1 MGFDLLTY
9 TQAEVS
15 SILNAPDAPLI
26 NGIPAKEVEQ
36 TLAAR
41 REHHARLIRSKEV
54 AERLLGLEQVET
66 IERYDQLQHVTTGV
80 DVLERNGDLEKE
92 RRRQETVGH
101 ISQTLNDASDRCEE
115 TQEEVARVSYLRSDT
130 KGYKHKAV
138 DQMVRK
144 AERVGI
150 DETDPD
156 AIVQAVD
163 TLLFRL
169 AEEQGMQST
178 F

>member
-1 MGFDLLTY
+1 MLTY

-26 NGIPAKEVEQ
+26 NGIPANEVEQ
-36 TLAAR
+36 TLTAR
-41 REHHARLIRSKEV
+41 REHHARLIRNKEV

-66 IERYDQLQHVTTGV
+66 MERYDQLQHVTTVV
-80 DVLERNGDLEKE
+80 DVLERNEDFEKE

-115 TQEEVARVSYLRSDT
+115 TQEEVTRVSYLRSDT
-130 KGYKHKAV
+130 RDYKHKAV
-138 DQMVRK
+138 DQMARK

-150 DETDPD
+150 DEIDPD

-163 TLLFRL
+163 VLLFKL
-169 AEEQGMQST
+169 AEEQSKAQTSL
-178 F
+178 

>member
-1 MGFDLLTY
+1 MLTY

-15 SILNAPDAPLI
+15 SILHAPGTPPI
-26 NGIPAKEVEQ
+26 NGIPANEVEQ

-41 REHHARLIRSKEV
+41 CEHHARLTRSKEV

-66 IERYDQLQHVTTGV
+66 MERYDQLQHVTTVV
-80 DVLERNGDLEKE
+80 DALERNEDFGKE

-101 ISQTLNDASDRCEE
+101 ISQTLNDASDRCDE

-130 KGYKHKAV
+130 RDYKHKAV
-138 DQMVRK
+138 DQMARK

-150 DETDPD
+150 NEIDPD

-163 TLLFRL
+163 VLLFRL
-169 AEEQGMQST
+169 AEEQSKGHASV
-178 F
+178 